1 MELNDIVFGNPPLED
16 VLTLKSGGSAAFN
29 RAKSAGLI
37 DRFINDF
44 PPPANDSEE
53 TIRELKGL
61 AKLTQSLTPEEKRLC
76 QQLDPESGIYE
87 FFSTELADM
96 GVRITPEAI
105 DRITERYWGI
115 VTFIKHRINRP
126 RPHQLA
132 HYHRIPLY
140 PAIYSVTAD
149 TAAYPSGHT
158 FEFLLIIDYI
168 TKQKPKLKTELMKL
182 YRQIRRIREMAGLHY
197 PSDTVGSERL
207 FAMCKREGII
217 K

>member
-16 VLTLKSGGSAAFN
+16 VLTLKEGGSAAFN

-37 DRFINDF
+37 DRFIKSY
-44 PPPANDSEE
+44 PPPANDSPE
-53 TIRELKGL
+53 TRKELEYL

-87 FFSTELADM
+87 FFSTELAGM
-96 GVRITPEAI
+96 GVQITPEAI

-126 RPHQLA
+126 RPNQLA

-140 PAIYSVTAD
+140 PAIYSVSAD

-158 FEFLLIIDYI
+158 FEFLLITDFIR
-168 TKQKPKLKTELMKL
+168 KRKPELTEKLDDL
-182 YRQIRRIREMAGLHY
+182 YRRIRRVREMSGLHY
-197 PSDTVGSERL
+197 PSDTVGAERL
-207 FAMCKREGII
+207 FRMLKSEGII